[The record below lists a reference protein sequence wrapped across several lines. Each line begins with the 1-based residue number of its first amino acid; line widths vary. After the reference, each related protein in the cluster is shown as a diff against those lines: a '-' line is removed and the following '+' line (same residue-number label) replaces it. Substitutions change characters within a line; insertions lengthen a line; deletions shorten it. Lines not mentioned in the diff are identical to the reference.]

1 VGLSDAGP
9 LAALRGALGFLTRL
23 PVGHDAA
30 AWEAFRRSLWTM
42 PAAGV
47 AVGLLVAAP
56 VALALPP
63 ATAAAA
69 ALVVCYGATGIT
81 HLDGLADCGDAAVV
95 HGDAAD
101 RRAVLSDA
109 ELGVGGTAA
118 LAVAVAALALGLTA
132 VAALPAVAA
141 VALVVA
147 AEVAAKTGIALLAA
161 LGSPAHEGLGERVVG
176 PSGPVTGAAALV
188 VALALLA
195 GTLAVA
201 WRLGI
206 APRPLAVALG
216 AVLTGAVLAAA
227 VVGRWGHTR
236 LGGVSG
242 DALGASN
249 ELGRA
254 AALHAGVVAWTL
266 S

>member
-1 VGLSDAGP
+1 VALSDRGP
-9 LAALRGALGFLTRL
+9 VAALRGAVGFLTRL

-30 AWEAFRRSLWTM
+30 AWEAFRTSPWTM
-42 PAAGV
+42 PAAG
-47 AVGLLVAAP
+47 AAIGLLIAVP
-56 VALALPP
+56 VALPLPAP
-63 ATAAAA
+63 TAAAA

-95 HGDAAD
+95 HGDADD

-109 ELGVGGTAA
+109 DLGVGGTAA
-118 LAVAVAALALGLTA
+118 LAVAVAGLALGLTA

-161 LGSPAHEGLGERVVG
+161 LGAPAHEGLGERVVG
-176 PSGPVTGAAALV
+176 PSGPTAGGAALV
-188 VALALLA
+188 VALALLTVA
-195 GTLAVA
+195 LAIA
-201 WRLGI
+201 RRLGT

-216 AVLTGAVLAAA
+216 GVLGAALLAAA
-227 VVGRWGHTR
+227 LVGRWAHTR
-236 LGGVSG
+236 LGGASG

>member
-1 VGLSDAGP
+1 VALSDP

-23 PVGHDAA
+23 PVGHDAT
-30 AWEAFRRSLWTM
+30 AWAAFRTAPWTM
-42 PAAGV
+42 PVAGA
-47 AVGLLVAAP
+47 AVGLVVAVP
-56 VALALPP
+56 VALAVPP

-69 ALVVCYGATGIT
+69 ALVALYGATGIT

-118 LAVAVAALALGLTA
+118 LAVAVAGLALGFVA
-132 VAALPAVAA
+132 VAALPAVAV

-147 AEVAAKTGIALLAA
+147 AEVAAKTGVALLAA
-161 LGSPAHEGLGERVVG
+161 LGAPAHDGLGERVVG
-176 PSGPVTGAAALV
+176 ASGPVAGAAALA
-188 VALALLA
+188 VALALL
-195 GTLAVA
+195 GVTLAVA
-201 WRLGI
+201 RRFGV
-206 APRPLAVALG
+206 AARPLAVALG
-216 AVLTGAVLAAA
+216 AALGAALLAAA
-227 VVGRWGHTR
+227 LVGRWGQTR

-242 DALGASN
+242 DVLGASN
-249 ELGRA
+249 EVGRL